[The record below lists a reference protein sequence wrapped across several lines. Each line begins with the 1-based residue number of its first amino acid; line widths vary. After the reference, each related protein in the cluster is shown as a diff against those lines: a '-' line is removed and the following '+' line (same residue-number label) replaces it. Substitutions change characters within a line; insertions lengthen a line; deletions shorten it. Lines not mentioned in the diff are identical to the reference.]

1 MRPMA
6 GPPPVRAWRSK
17 RCAAGARPGAR
28 PRSGEHFGAGR
39 LQLHCRRC
47 GAVPWPLSHMHGM
60 HTRAPTCTCCT
71 WPALTDL
78 ATAASGRMQAYASRR
93 ALCASGAKRGCGERG
108 GEGSSTGAT
117 SLPLVFSHLLAQA
130 MGVEKEA
137 WTDFDQVSYESQL
150 RRRIESD
157 VLPQPEDC
165 ARWLAASPRI
175 EQAQPSASLP
185 ATPPPPPYP
194 PPRTPLS
201 SEATCSE

>member
-1 MRPMA
+1 MRGHVLARILALAASSCTVA
-6 GPPPVRAWRSK
+6 GVVQSVGPS
-17 RCAAGARPGAR
+17 
-28 PRSGEHFGAGR
+28 
-39 LQLHCRRC
+39 
-47 GAVPWPLSHMHGM
+47 
-60 HTRAPTCTCCT
+60 PTCMACT
-71 WPALTDL
+71 YARAHLHVLHMCPALTDL

-93 ALCASGAKRGCGERG
+93 ALCASGATRGGCGEG
-108 GEGSSTGAT
+108 CVEGCGEGSSTRAT

-175 EQAQPSASLP
+175 KQAQPSSSLL
-185 ATPPPPPYP
+185 ATPPPPSYP